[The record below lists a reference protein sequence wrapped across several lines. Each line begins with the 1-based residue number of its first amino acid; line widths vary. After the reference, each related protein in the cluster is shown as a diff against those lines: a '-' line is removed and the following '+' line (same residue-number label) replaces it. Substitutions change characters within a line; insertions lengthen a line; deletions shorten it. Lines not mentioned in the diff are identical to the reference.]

1 MTWNEILDRNLRR
14 ALMWASV
21 FLIILLSNMV
31 ESKRFSDLENSFT
44 SVYENR
50 LVAKGYLFKISGLV
64 QFKESQI
71 NTPLGHLP
79 ELRHIND
86 SIDQYIVRYEET
98 VLTPEESQ
106 HLESLKKNISQL
118 FSMNSHLVN
127 NTVEGQLAVVYQK
140 IYSELNILADI
151 QLSEGKKMIEQSSK
165 TVIESRI
172 STGVE
177 IAFLI
182 GLVIYS
188 FLFKGR
194 S

>member
-1 MTWNEILDRNLRR
+1 
-14 ALMWASV
+14 MWASV